1 MNDLFEN
8 AIDSIDFG
16 IRLFLEDDES
26 ESTQKHAL
34 LTVFHGVELLLKARL
49 HQEHPLLIYKR
60 PEAKLNDDTFTVGLP
75 ETLARFRNCG
85 IAIDK
90 AEVIVLEDLRRRRN
104 RIAHHRYEKDEHDY
118 QVLGKAL
125 KFVYGFLPQH
135 MGKTLEEVL
144 DDELY
149 AKARE
154 AILSYEERFNEATAE
169 VEQRTTPHT
178 KDDLGNMPDT
188 ATCPDC
194 DNETLVIGTE
204 LGDYCFFCRAEFT
217 MEQCSSCSEY
227 APPDNF
233 DGLAVCQGCF
243 EYTVGRDP
251 Y

>member
-26 ESTQKHAL
+26 GSTQKHAL

-49 HQEHPLLIYKR
+49 YQEHPLLIYKR
-60 PEAKLNDDTFTVGLP
+60 PEARLDNDAFTVGLP

-85 IAIDK
+85 IAITE
-90 AEVIVLEDLRRRRN
+90 AEGIVLEDLRRRRN

-125 KFVYGFLPQH
+125 NFVYGFLPQH
-135 MGKTLEEVL
+135 MGKTLDEVL

-154 AILSYEERFNEATAE
+154 AILSYEERLNEARAE
-169 VEQRTTPHT
+169 VDLLTTPRR
-178 KDDLGNMPDT
+178 KDDLGNMPDS

-217 MEQCSSCSEY
+217 MEQCPSCSEY
-227 APPDNF
+227 FPPDDF
-233 DGLAVCQGCF
+233 DGLAVCRGCF
-243 EYTVGRDP
+243 EYRVSSDR